1 MTHPVIVA
9 LERDPSLRPALEELV
24 AGAADEV
31 HEDAKARLLTA
42 LNHTGALA
50 STREVA
56 IREADA
62 ACQALNGL
70 PDSRAKE
77 ALFTVARATVHRES

>member
-1 MTHPVIVA
+1 
-9 LERDPSLRPALEELV
+9 SLRPVLEELV
-24 AGAADEV
+24 SSTANDVPE
-31 HEDAKARLLTA
+31 EAKTRLLTA
-42 LNHTGALA
+42 LNHSGALA

-62 ACQALNGL
+62 ACQALSNL
-70 PDSRAKE
+70 PDSRAKR